1 MNIEEFIKELEIL
14 GIKLDEVKLK
24 QLNMYYTILVE
35 ENKYMNLTGITEEN
49 DVYLKHFFDS
59 LTMYKVIDLNKE
71 LSLVD
76 VGTGAGFPGLVLK
89 IVFPNLKVTLV
100 DSLAKRTNFLEKVIN
115 ELELEN
121 IEVITSRAEEY
132 SKVVREKFDI
142 VTSRAVAKLNILLEY
157 SIPLLKVG
165 GSFIPLKANVT
176 NEELELKKCLKELDT
191 KFIKKEEFKLPIEDS
206 NRTIL
211 VYKKLKETKMKYP
224 RTYDKIKKNGL

>member
-76 VGTGAGFPGLVLK
+76 VGAGAGFPGLVLK

-100 DSLAKRTNFLEKVIN
+100 DSLAKRTNFLKKVIN

-176 NEELELKKCLKELDT
+176 NEELELKKCLNELDT